1 VQGKRRFTEENLA
14 QTEESSMYKRHNG
27 QTSLFE
33 QPEFFGG
40 LPLNPKNEWVI
51 LAKMLP
57 WETIEERYLQ
67 TFQAKRM
74 GQPAINARMVVGSQ
88 IIKSWYNISDERV
101 VAEIAM
107 NPYLQFFLGL
117 TEYQYEC
124 PFDASNMS
132 RFRKRI
138 TPELMTWLNDLIVGY
153 LKPEE
158 EQIDPSDE
166 DKTITT
172 MVRRKRTRTK
182 ER

>member
-1 VQGKRRFTEENLA
+1 
-14 QTEESSMYKRHNG
+14 MYKRHNG

-57 WETIEERYLQ
+57 WDTIEERYLQ

-117 TEYQYEC
+117 TEY
-124 PFDASNMS
+124 P
-132 RFRKRI
+132 
-138 TPELMTWLNDLIVGY
+138 V
-153 LKPEE
+153 
-158 EQIDPSDE
+158 
-166 DKTITT
+166 
-172 MVRRKRTRTK
+172 
-182 ER
+182 